1 MLKGRLPR
9 HPRYGSIGRSSIARP
24 RGAIATGPI
33 WKKLAATDE
42 KDLSTSQSK
51 TRTDP
56 RFSSADGDAGRTQR
70 AQAAPG
76 EGQNTARD
84 HDSAQATRLG
94 RPASGFGF
102 GAQAR
107 LHRRDE
113 FLRVQRVGVR
123 YQTVHF
129 VVYAMSSGES
139 KPARLGTT
147 VSRRIG
153 GAVVRNRVKRR
164 VRECFRNYL
173 RTLIPDGTDLVVI
186 ARAGAG
192 ELASP
197 AIMRELTAATLNL
210 RDRFKKA
217 SG

>member
-1 MLKGRLPR
+1 MAVSPW
-9 HPRYGSIGRSSIARP
+9 
-24 RGAIATGPI
+24 AIWI
-33 WKKLAATDE
+33 KLAATDE

-51 TRTDP
+51 TRTNP
-56 RFSSADGDAGRTQR
+56 RFSCADGDAGRAQR

-76 EGQNTARD
+76 ERQNTARD

-94 RPASGFGF
+94 RPASRFGF
-102 GAQAR
+102 GAEAR

-113 FLRVQRVGVR
+113 YLRVQRVGVR

-129 VVYAMSSGES
+129 VVYAMGSGES

-164 VRECFRNYL
+164 VRECFRKYL
-173 RTLIPDGTDLVVI
+173 RTLLPAGTDLVVI

-192 ELASP
+192 ELTSP
-197 AIMRELTAATLNL
+197 AIVRELTAATLNL
-210 RDRFKKA
+210 RNRFQA

>member
-1 MLKGRLPR
+1 
-9 HPRYGSIGRSSIARP
+9 
-24 RGAIATGPI
+24 
-33 WKKLAATDE
+33 LAPTDE

-56 RFSSADGDAGRTQR
+56 RFSCTDGDAGR
-70 AQAAPG
+70 AQCAPAAANK
-76 EGQNTARD
+76 GQKTARD

-94 RPASGFGF
+94 RRAPRLGF
-102 GAQAR
+102 GAEAR

-113 FLRVQRVGVR
+113 FLRVQRAGMR

-129 VVYAMSSGES
+129 VVYAMDSGEV
-139 KPARLGTT
+139 KPVRLGTT

-164 VRECFRNYL
+164 VRECFRKDL
-173 RTLIPDGTDLVVI
+173 RTLLPAGTDLVVI
-186 ARAGAG
+186 ARAGTG
-192 ELASP
+192 ELTSP
-197 AIMRELTAATLNL
+197 AIVRELTTATLNL
-210 RDRFKKA
+210 RERIKV